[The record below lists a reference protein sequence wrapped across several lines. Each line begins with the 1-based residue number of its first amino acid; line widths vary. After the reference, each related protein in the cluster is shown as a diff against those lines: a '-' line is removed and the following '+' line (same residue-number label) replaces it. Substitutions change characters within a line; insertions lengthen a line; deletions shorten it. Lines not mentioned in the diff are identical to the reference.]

1 MLRENRP
8 SDLSLTLSWDKER
21 ESLGQS
27 DGEVLLHL
35 CSTRDLSLCSARDLS
50 LSSAPDL
57 HLSLSQER
65 SPRASRAAGEVP
77 LDSIAAQALIEGFT
91 VQLIDE
97 LARRAD

>member
-8 SDLSLTLSWDKER
+8 SDLSLTLSSDKER

-35 CSTRDLSLCSARDLS
+35 CSTRDLS